1 MRNRALIAHWC
12 MENGA
17 SEQVMELVVKDGK
30 TFLRINDYEKL
41 RALIATLLAEVQRI
55 KSEGDYEAARDL
67 VERYGVKVDARLH
80 QEILTR
86 YEQLHLA
93 PYKGFLN
100 PVMTPVRNEQGEIT
114 DITLDYSESYAQQML
129 RYSKDYGFL

>member
-1 MRNRALIAHWC
+1 
-12 MENGA
+12 MEKGA
-17 SEQVMELVVKDGK
+17 TDQVMELVVNDGK

-41 RALIATLLAEVQRI
+41 RVLIATLLAEVQRI

-67 VERYGVKVDARLH
+67 VERYGVKVDIVLH
-80 QEILTR
+80 QEILKR
-86 YEQLHLA
+86 YGQLHLA

-100 PVMTPVRNEQGEIT
+100 PVMTPIKNEQGEIV
-114 DITLDYSESYAQQML
+114 DVNIDYTESYVQQML